1 MLGTQ
6 KVAHA
11 SSTGPLER
19 RRGCRFPLPLSC
31 RLYPVSLEKAEFAGK
46 VINISRSGILM
57 ALDSPVPSGVL
68 RAEEAV
74 RVVVDLPRHP
84 LFAPRCL
91 NCFAT
96 VVRVVAPMTQTQVAV
111 EIKRIR
117 VSDQNVKGNSTSDW
131 CSAPIQSPIQ

>member
-1 MLGTQ
+1 MSGTQ

-11 SSTGPLER
+11 PSTAPLER
-19 RRGCRFPLPLSC
+19 RRGRRFPLPLSC
-31 RLYPVSLEKAEFAGK
+31 RLYPVTLEKAEFAGT

-57 ALDSPVPSGVL
+57 ALDSPGASGVL

-91 NCFAT
+91 DCLAR
-96 VVRVVAPMTQTQVAV
+96 VVRIVVPLTQTQVAV

-117 VSDQNVKGNSTSDW
+117 VSDQNVRGNSTGDW
-131 CSAPIQSPIQ
+131 FSAPIQGPIQ